1 MVKKL
6 VLDFSFYD
14 PQFVLKIFL
23 MKESCQDLLTP
34 RSLEPQLLI
43 YMHWIK
49 KMLQSLNLILDHLIP
64 KGLSKF

>member
-1 MVKKL
+1 
-6 VLDFSFYD
+6 
-14 PQFVLKIFL
+14 

-34 RSLEPQLLI
+34 RSLEPQLFR